1 MKNVNYVINGVLAV
15 AVIILFIMQF
25 SGKQRSLPSS
35 QQSATATE
43 DFTASIPVAYIDID
57 TLVEKYYFSI
67 DLREQIAKKA
77 EDARAVV
84 AQQARKFQADVDAFN
99 YKLKNNAFATQQRVE
114 QEQQR
119 LQKQQQEIEDLNQK
133 LTENL
138 IDETRQLHM
147 QLRDT
152 IISYLNEYNR
162 DKKFQIIF
170 SNMSNFDLVTPNPVL
185 LANKPYN
192 ITNEV
197 VEYLNKRWTTPR

>member
-25 SGKQRSLPSS
+25 SGKQGVLPSS
-35 QQSATATE
+35 GHSATASD
-43 DFTASIPVAYIDID
+43 DFTASMPVAYIDID

-67 DLREQIAKKA
+67 DLREQILKKQ
-77 EDARAVV
+77 EDMRAVIS
-84 AQQARKFQADVDAFN
+84 QQARKLQADYESFQ
-99 YKLKNNAFATQQRVE
+99 YKLKNGAFATQQRAE
-114 QEQQR
+114 QEQER
-119 LQKQQQEIEDLNQK
+119 LQKQNQELEDLDQR
-133 LTENL
+133 LSMNL
-138 IDETRQLHM
+138 IEETRQVHM

-162 DKKFQIIF
+162 DKNFQIIF
-170 SNMSNFDLVTPNPVL
+170 SNTSNFDLVTPNPVL

-197 VEYLNKRWTTPR
+197 VEYLNKRWTAPR